1 MKTYVGNG
9 REGKF
14 GYVNFTLD
22 VDKLI
27 PYVFEYKG
35 KKYVKLTMSKK
46 KEVDQYG
53 KSHTVYIDEFK
64 AEPRPEVTNAQHN
77 PDRETVQDLPF

>member
-9 REGKF
+9 KEGKY

-53 KSHTVYIDEFK
+53 KSHTVYIDELIQIEKQYKTCRFNGT
-64 AEPRPEVTNAQHN
+64 TNKRDN
-77 PDRETVQDLPF
+77 